1 MKPTAGFTYNLVV
14 LFLYYSLLPSSRDRF
29 ARRVDAGHN
38 RWFAMKYDVIIVG
51 AGHSGIEASLA
62 AARMGAS
69 TLMLTLNLDHIG
81 QMSCN
86 PAIGGI
92 GKGHLVREI
101 DALGG
106 EMGLATDETGIQFR
120 FLNTRKGPAVRAR
133 RAQADKAAYRAR
145 SKRVLERTANLQVRQ
160 ASVERLIVEDG
171 AVRGVESQIGEVFE
185 APTVILTTGTF
196 LKGLVHIGMKN
207 YSAGRAGDFAAM
219 GLSDHLAQLGF
230 RIGRLKTG
238 TCPRLDARTIDYS
251 ALEIQPGDEPPPPF
265 SFRTER
271 ITQAQI
277 PCHLTFTNLRTHEII
292 RGGIDRSPMYSGVI
306 QSKGPR
312 YCPSV
317 EDKVMRFRDKER
329 HQIFLEPE
337 GRDTIEVYPNGLST
351 SLPLDVQL
359 AMVRSI
365 AGLEQAE
372 IMRPGYAIEYDF
384 SDPTQ
389 LTPSLETKLVR
400 GLFFAGQINGTTGYE
415 EAGAQGLIA
424 GINAALKV
432 RGGPALILRRDQA
445 YIGVMIDDLVT
456 RGIGGEPYRMFTSRA
471 EYRLLLREDNADR
484 RLSHI
489 GERLG
494 LLDASAGARV
504 RAKTEAVS
512 REIERLKSALIPA
525 SDEVN
530 SAIVAHGSTP
540 IAQPVRAIELLKRPE
555 IGYDALIKMSGVTST
570 LNLDEAAELETEIK
584 YEGYV
589 RRQVEAVE
597 RFARLEDT
605 TIPDWVDFKVVMGL
619 STEVSERLCAVRP
632 RSLGQAARMPG
643 ITPAAI
649 SILAVHIKS
658 RRDRNA
664 RAI

>member
-1 MKPTAGFTYNLVV
+1 
-14 LFLYYSLLPSSRDRF
+14 
-29 ARRVDAGHN
+29 
-38 RWFAMKYDVIIVG
+38 MKYDVIVVG
-51 AGHSGIEASLA
+51 AGHAGIEASLA

-106 EMGLATDETGIQFR
+106 EMGLAIDETGIQFR

-145 SKRVLERTANLQVRQ
+145 SKRVLERTENLQIRQ
-160 ASVERLIVEDG
+160 ASIERLVVEDG
-171 AVRGVESQIGEVFE
+171 KVRGVESQIGEVFE
-185 APTVILTTGTF
+185 APAVILTTGTF
-196 LKGLVHIGMKN
+196 LKGLVHIGMQN

-219 GLSDHLAQLGF
+219 GLSGALAELGF
-230 RIGRLKTG
+230 TIGRLKTG
-238 TCPRLDARTIDYS
+238 TCPRLDSRTIDYS
-251 ALEIQPGDEPPPPF
+251 ELEIQPGDVPPPPF
-265 SFRTER
+265 SFRTEKIPR
-271 ITQAQI
+271 EQI
-277 PCHLTFTNLRTHEII
+277 PCHLTYTNAQTHQVI

-306 QSKGPR
+306 KSKGPR

-317 EDKVMRFRDKER
+317 EDKVMRFHDKER

-337 GRDTIEVYPNGLST
+337 GSDTVEVYPNGLST

-365 AGLEQAE
+365 KGLEHAE

-389 LTPSLETKLVR
+389 LMSSLETKLVA

-424 GINAALKV
+424 GINAALHV
-432 RGGPALILRRDQA
+432 RGEPALILRRDQA

-484 RLSHI
+484 RLSPI

-504 RAKTEAVS
+504 RAKTEAVR
-512 REIERLKSALIPA
+512 RELERLNAAVIQPI
-525 SDEVN
+525 DEVN
-530 SAIVAHGSTP
+530 ALITAAGSTP
-540 IAQPVRAIELLKRPE
+540 ITQAARAIEILKRPE
-555 IGYDALIKMSGVTST
+555 IDYQTLLKIERLDAGLD
-570 LNLDEAAELETEIK
+570 LDEAAELETEVK

-589 RRQVEAVE
+589 RRQAEAIE
-597 RFARLEDT
+597 RFKRMEDT
-605 TIPDWVDFKVVMGL
+605 EIPEWLDFSGVTGL
-619 STEVSERLCAVRP
+619 STEVSERLSRVRP

-649 SILAVHIKS
+649 SILAVHIKT